1 MKVISAEKKEK
12 STVELTIQVEAEV
25 FEAAVQAAYLKNR
38 TSINVPGFLK
48 GKAPRKII
56 EGMYGSGV
64 FYEDA
69 INECY
74 PAAYDA
80 AILEQNLDA
89 VGYPETEIVEVGPQG
104 LTFKA
109 LVPVR
114 PEVKIGI
121 YKGLSAP

>member
-38 TSINVPGFLK
+38 KSINVPGFRK
-48 GKAPRKII
+48 GKATRKVI
-56 EGMYGSGV
+56 ESMFGTGV

-74 PAAYDA
+74 PEAYDA
-80 AILEQNLDA
+80 AVAEQGLDV
-89 VGYPETEIVEVGPQG
+89 VGYPQTEIVEVGPQG

-109 LVPVR
+109 VVPVR
-114 PEVKIGI
+114 PEVKLGE
-121 YKGLSAP
+121 